1 MTDETTGGGGRRGKD
16 LADEMLDSAHRV
28 WLAGLGALARA
39 EEEGSRLFSQLV
51 ERGRESE
58 AAGRGRVD
66 ETVRGA
72 ADTVR
77 GTADT
82 VRSAVGSVS
91 AGIEAQVGEV
101 MRRMGVPTREEIQQ
115 LTRRVEE
122 LAARI
127 DRMGGTD
134 AAGAAPKP
142 PKPPK
147 PPKAPK
153 TSGGAKS

>member
-1 MTDETTGGGGRRGKD
+1 VTDETTGGGGKRGKD
-16 LADEMLDSAHRV
+16 LADEMLGSAHRV

-58 AAGRGRVD
+58 VAGRGRFD

-72 ADTVR
+72 A
-77 GTADT
+77 GS
-82 VRSAVGSVS
+82 VRSAAETVS

-101 MRRMGVPTREEIQQ
+101 MRRMGVPTRDEIQE

-122 LAARI
+122 LNAKI
-127 DRMGGTD
+127 DRMG
-134 AAGAAPKP
+134 ASAPRPATAKP
-142 PKPPK
+142 S
-147 PPKAPK
+147 KAP
-153 TSGGAKS
+153 GGAKS